1 MPDALDVHYLA
12 RLIGIQLRLMRR
24 RRALGLLGDADGWSL
39 EAVSRETGI
48 DKSML
53 SKYEH
58 GQMLPTLPRLYSLA
72 AAYGVS
78 ARDLIPPDP
87 PTKEKE

>member
-1 MPDALDVHYLA
+1 MPDALDAHYLA

-24 RRALGLLGDADGWSL
+24 RRALGLLGDADAWSI

-48 DKSML
+48 DKSMI
-53 SKYEH
+53 SKYEN
-58 GQMLPTLPRLYSLA
+58 GLMLPTLPRLYSLA

-78 ARDLIPPDP
+78 ARDLIPPHP
-87 PTKEKE
+87 PTKENE